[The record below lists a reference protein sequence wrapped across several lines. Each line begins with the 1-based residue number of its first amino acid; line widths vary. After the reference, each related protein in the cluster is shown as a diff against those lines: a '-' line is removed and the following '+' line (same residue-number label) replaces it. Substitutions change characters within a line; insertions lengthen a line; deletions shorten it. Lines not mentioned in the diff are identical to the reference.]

1 MFRGRLCYFLLL
13 FFNNWLFLHFLN
25 GLFRTSRFQR
35 SVSERLSL
43 MLVSRPFRTDMLI
56 LDRLWPLMRL
66 QKMLRV
72 SILFDFDRMR
82 SSRLLVKLP
91 LLVSCIT
98 IKVIIAPVLF
108 MGVKVRANILMD
120 LASATMGS
128 PWNKICVR
136 TMNSIDL
143 VVVAKTPLIVV
154 MITMG
159 RVMATLL

>member
-1 MFRGRLCYFLLL
+1 MFKGRLCYFLLL

-72 SILFDFDRMR
+72 SILFNFDRMR
-82 SSRLLVKLP
+82 SSRLLVELP

-128 PWNKICVR
+128 PCDKICVR
-136 TMNSIDL
+136 TLHSIDL
-143 VVVAKTPLIVV
+143 VVVAKTPLIVE